1 MTNLSRRR
9 KEVFPVKIISN
20 REISP
25 QVYILE
31 IEKKI
36 DFKAGQVIGAALQPD
51 HDLRLY
57 SIASG
62 TQETTLKI
70 LFDVVL
76 EGELT
81 PHMAQMKSGD
91 TLYMSEP
98 FGRFTNSP
106 NGSWWIATGTGIAP
120 FAAMAQSGKV
130 EGITLLQGARQ
141 LNQFYFSDLFKEKM
155 GKRYLRFCTSESHPD
170 VHSGRLTTF
179 LKESNDLIPT
189 RKYYLCGNSNM
200 VVEVRDLLLSKGVP
214 FEQIIAEIYF

>member
-1 MTNLSRRR
+1 MANLARRR

-20 REISP
+20 TEISP
-25 QVYILE
+25 QVYVLE
-31 IEKKI
+31 MEKKI
-36 DFKAGQVIGAALQPD
+36 DFKAGQVIAAAMHPD
-51 HDLRLY
+51 HNLRLY

-62 TQETTLKI
+62 TQESTLKI
-70 LFDVVL
+70 LFDVVA

-81 PHMAQMKSGD
+81 PNMAKMKAGD
-91 TLYMSEP
+91 SLYISKA

-120 FAAMAQSGKV
+120 FAAMAESGEV
-130 EGITLLQGARQ
+130 EEITLLQGARK

-155 GKRYLRFCTSESHPD
+155 GDRYLRFCTSESHPE
-170 VHSGRLTTF
+170 VHSGRLTNF
-179 LKESNDLIPT
+179 LKENNDLIPT

>member
-1 MTNLSRRR
+1 MANLARRR

-20 REISP
+20 IEITP
-25 QVYILE
+25 QVYVLE
-31 IEKKI
+31 MEKKF
-36 DFKAGQVIGAALQPD
+36 DFKAGQVVAAAMHPD
-51 HDLRLY
+51 HNLRLY

-62 TQETTLKI
+62 TQEPTLKI
-70 LFDVVL
+70 LFDINP

-81 PHMAQMKSGD
+81 PNMAKMKPND
-91 TLYMSEP
+91 ILYVSAP

-106 NGSWWIATGTGIAP
+106 KGSWWIATGTGIAP
-120 FAAMAQSGKV
+120 FVAMAQSN
-130 EGITLLQGARQ
+130 EAEEITLLQGARQ

-155 GKRYLRFCTSESHPD
+155 GDRYLRFCTTESHPD
-170 VHSGRLTTF
+170 VLSGRLTTF
-179 LKESNDLIPT
+179 LKENNDLIPT